1 MTAVEFLYERL
12 ERMIPR
18 TALYDIDKES
28 YFEQAKAIE
37 KEHIIN
43 AFEIGYE
50 NGAGVNEGDGI
61 HYGSN
66 YYNKKFKK

>member
-1 MTAVEFLYERL
+1 MNTAVEFLYERL

-37 KEHIIN
+37 KNQIVLAFIN
-43 AFEIGYE
+43 
-50 NGAGVNEGDGI
+50 GDNSDCLEEDSLL
-61 HYGSN
+61 YALA
-66 YYNKKFKK
+66 YYNEKFKK